1 MKGGT
6 FTKGQEKIR
15 PGIYF
20 NFTEKANDRVSVG
33 DRGRAA
39 IPLVLSWGESRK
51 IIEIKRESD
60 AKDKLGMD
68 LSESSMLLLREMRK
82 RANVVLVYRVNE
94 GKKAT
99 ADIVDAE
106 DNKVTA
112 IAKYGGSKGNDI
124 KIQVSNNVVDDDKY
138 DVTTFFGEE
147 EVDEQTVKKSDEL
160 EDNECVDFSG
170 SGDLKETAS
179 VTLDGGKDEDAD
191 TGAYTDFFEELETES
206 FDTVALPIDDEE
218 LKVTFASFIKRMRED
233 QGVKVQGV
241 LADYDANYE
250 GVVNVTNGVELENGK
265 TLSAPEAT
273 AWVAGAM
280 AGASLTQS
288 LTFMDYEG
296 AVDVEPRYDHDETV
310 SRLKKGEFLFS
321 FDGRDK
327 TVTVEKDQNSLE
339 SNAKFSL
346 NKVIRTIDAFHN
358 DVFESF
364 KEIIKNRKR
373 TGEDIP
379 VSPDGESIIQ
389 TAVSKYLSALED
401 DGVILDFDAKDDIE
415 IDTTDAGD
423 GFIINV
429 GLQPVGSAEKFYFAV
444 EVK

>member
-6 FTKGQEKIR
+6 FTSGQEKVR

-33 DRGRAA
+33 ERGRAA
-39 IPLVLSWGESRK
+39 IPLVLSWGESNK

-82 RANVVLVYRVNE
+82 RANEVLVYRVNE

-99 ADIVDAE
+99 GEITEGVEAE
-106 DNKVTA
+106 
-112 IAKYGGSKGNDI
+112 AKYGGEKGNDI
-124 KIQVSNNVVDDDKY
+124 KIQVSSNVVDEDKY
-138 DVTTFFGEE
+138 DVTTFFGEK
-147 EVDEQTVKKSDEL
+147 EVDEQTVKKADEL
-160 EDNECVDFSG
+160 ENNECVVFSG
-170 SGDLKETAS
+170 SGDLKEVAS
-179 VTLDGGKDEDAD
+179 VTLEGGKDDEPEQ
-191 TGAYTDFFEELETES
+191 GSYTDFLEALETES
-206 FDTVALPIDDEE
+206 FDIVALPVDEEE
-218 LKVTFASFIKRMRED
+218 LKVTFTSFIKRLRED
-233 QGVKVQGV
+233 QGIKVQGV
-241 LADYDANYE
+241 LADHDANYE
-250 GVVNVTNGVELENGK
+250 GIVNVTNGVELENGK
-265 TLSAPEAT
+265 KLTAAEAT

-280 AGASLTQS
+280 AGASLKQS
-288 LTFMDYEG
+288 LTFMEYEG
-296 AVDVEPRYDHDETV
+296 AVDVTPRYDHDETV

-321 FDGRDK
+321 FDGRDN
-327 TVTVEKDQNSLE
+327 TVTVEKDQNSLA
-339 SNAKFSL
+339 SDAKFSL

-358 DVFESF
+358 DVFQSF
-364 KEIIKNRKR
+364 KDIIKNRKR

-379 VSPDGESIIQ
+379 VSPDGVSIVQ

-401 DGVILDFDAKDDIE
+401 DGVVMDFDAKEDIE
-415 IDTTDAGD
+415 IEITSAGD

-429 GLQPVGSAEKFYFAV
+429 GIQPVGSAEKFYFAV